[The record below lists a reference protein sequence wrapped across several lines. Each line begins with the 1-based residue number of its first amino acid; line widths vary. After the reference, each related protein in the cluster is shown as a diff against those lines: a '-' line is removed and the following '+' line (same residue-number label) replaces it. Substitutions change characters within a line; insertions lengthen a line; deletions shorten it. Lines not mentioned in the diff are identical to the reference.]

1 MADKGLGLRRLL
13 WVVLAEIVLYVV
25 LDAIAQSLPPH
36 YSPISQAE
44 SDLAVGPYG
53 YIMALN
59 FVNRG
64 ILSLI
69 FVYVLAMTLPKLVQ
83 GATTRYRTGLS
94 LLAVW
99 GIGALLLSIFPTDV
113 PATPVSWHGLIHL
126 VVAAI
131 AFLAGAIGALSLSRQ
146 FTSDDALRGL
156 ARIAMPLAVLVLLFC
171 VVTLGLGFV
180 VPHLSS
186 KIGGLDER
194 LFLGLELLWI
204 AAVSVYFLK
213 DADKTGQ

>member
-1 MADKGLGLRRLL
+1 MADKGLDLRRLL
-13 WVVLAEIVLYVV
+13 WVVLAEILLYVV

-36 YSPISQAE
+36 YNPISQAE

-64 ILSLI
+64 VLSLI
-69 FVYVLAMTLPKLVQ
+69 FVYVLAKTLPAQ
-83 GATTRYRTGLS
+83 GQATAGRYRTGLS

-99 GIGALLLSIFPTDV
+99 GVGALLLAIFPTDV

-126 VVAAI
+126 VVATI
-131 AFLAGAIGALSLSRQ
+131 AFLAGAVGALSLSGQ
-146 FTSDDALRGL
+146 FARDDALRGL
-156 ARIAMPLAVLVLLFC
+156 AKIATPIAILAVVFC
-171 VVTLGLGFV
+171 LVTLGFGFV
-180 VPHLSS
+180 APHFASR
-186 KIGGLDER
+186 IGGLDER

-204 AAVSVYFLK
+204 AAASLYLLRHTV
-213 DADKTGQ
+213 KTRQ